1 MPVAYYEYWLS
12 QIPYVG
18 SATIQKLLNRYGT
31 PEQIYRA
38 PVAEWAEDRLL
49 TGRQLT
55 SLERSRSAQAFH
67 KIDKDLEL
75 MKRQNIRLITS
86 GSSEYPES
94 LRYIANPPYSLF
106 AKGNL
111 PDPGRPCLAVVGGRT
126 TSYAARSFAAKIG
139 RELAEHGIGV
149 VSGLARGIDVAA
161 QQGVL
166 SIPGGV
172 TYGILGCGID
182 QCYPEE
188 NMEPYMLMQQQGGVI
203 SEFAPGVRP
212 VAANFPMRNRLIS
225 GLSQGILVIGAR
237 ENSGS
242 LITVSHA
249 LEEGKD
255 IFVVPG
261 NVWDPGF
268 EASNRLLKEGAVPVT
283 GIRDILDGMGI
294 FVDEDISST
303 KDRIVKNLTG
313 EEARIYELLG
323 LSPVHISQICEALQM
338 SVPQVLQVIHGL
350 LGRGIVRE
358 EGNHYYTVESELFFT
373 NQKK

>member
-12 QIPYVG
+12 QIPYIG
-18 SATIQKLLNRYGT
+18 SVTIQKLLSRYGT

-38 PVAEWAEDRLL
+38 SAAELAEDKLL

-55 SLERSRSAQAFH
+55 TLERSRSAQALH

-86 GSSEYPES
+86 GSCEYPES
-94 LRYIANPPYSLF
+94 LRHIANPPYSLF
-106 AKGNL
+106 VKGRL
-111 PDPGRPCLAVVGGRT
+111 PDPDRPCLAVVGGRT

-225 GLSQGILVIGAR
+225 GLSRGILVIGAR

-294 FVDEDISST
+294 FVDEDISRT
-303 KDRIVKNLTG
+303 KDRVVKNLTG

-323 LSPVHISQICEALQM
+323 LSPVHISQICESLQM

>member
-38 PVAEWAEDRLL
+38 PVAELAEDRLL

>member
-12 QIPYVG
+12 QIPYIG
-18 SATIQKLLNRYGT
+18 SATIQKLLSRYGT

-38 PVAEWAEDRLL
+38 SAAELAEDKLL

-55 SLERSRSAQAFH
+55 SLERSRCGQALH
-67 KIDKDLEL
+67 KIDRDLEL
-75 MKRQNIRLITS
+75 MKRQKIRLITS

-94 LRYIANPPYSLF
+94 LRHIANPPYSLF
-106 AKGNL
+106 VKGRL
-111 PDPGRPCLAVVGGRT
+111 PDPDRPCLAVVGGRT

-225 GLSQGILVIGAR
+225 GLSRGILVIGAR

-303 KDRIVKNLTG
+303 KDRVVKNLTG

>member
-38 PVAEWAEDRLL
+38 PVAELAEDRLL

-94 LRYIANPPYSLF
+94 LRHIASPPYSLF
-106 AKGNL
+106 VKGNL
-111 PDPGRPCLAVVGGRT
+111 PDQQRPCLAVVGGRT

-283 GIRDILDGMGI
+283 EIRDILDGMGI

>member
-1 MPVAYYEYWLS
+1 MTVAYYEYWLS

-18 SATIQKLLNRYGT
+18 SATIHKLLRRYGT
-31 PEQIYRA
+31 AEQIYRA
-38 PVAEWAEDRLL
+38 SAAEMEENKLL

-55 SLERSRSAQAFH
+55 SLERARSAKAQQNVY
-67 KIDKDLEL
+67 KGLEL
-75 MKRQNIRLITS
+75 MQRQNIRLITS
-86 GSSEYPES
+86 QSPSYPES
-94 LRYIANPPYSLF
+94 LRHIASPPYSLF
-106 AKGNL
+106 VKGNL
-111 PDPGRPCLAVVGGRT
+111 PDQHRPCLAVVGGRT
-126 TSYAARSFAAKIG
+126 TSYAARSFATKIG
-139 RELAEHGIGV
+139 RELAEHGIAV
-149 VSGLARGIDVAA
+149 VSGLARGIDVAS

-166 SIPGGV
+166 SIPGGI

-212 VAANFPMRNRLIS
+212 VASNFPMRNRLIS

-261 NVWDPGF
+261 SVWDPEF

-294 FVDEDISST
+294 FVDEDVSSIKGRVIKT
-303 KDRIVKNLTG
+303 LTG

-323 LSPVHISQICEALQM
+323 LSPVHISQICESLQL
-338 SVPQVLQVIHGL
+338 SVPLVLRGIHGL
-350 LGRGIVRE
+350 LCRGIVRE

>member
-38 PVAEWAEDRLL
+38 PVAELAEDRLL

-283 GIRDILDGMGI
+283 EIRDILDGMGI